1 MADPNHGNQIV
12 RRVTDDLQDFS
23 GETEMDGYMSFFK
36 QQQISNLRGFINR
49 MHEEAAT
56 ARNEIA
62 QLNALIAEMEAI
74 GGDDAYDHLIDLRA
88 DRQATRRKLEGIEE
102 LIRDSGEQIDIKE
115 EQVQQLTG

>member
-74 GGDDAYDHLIDLRA
+74 GGDDVYDHLIDLRA